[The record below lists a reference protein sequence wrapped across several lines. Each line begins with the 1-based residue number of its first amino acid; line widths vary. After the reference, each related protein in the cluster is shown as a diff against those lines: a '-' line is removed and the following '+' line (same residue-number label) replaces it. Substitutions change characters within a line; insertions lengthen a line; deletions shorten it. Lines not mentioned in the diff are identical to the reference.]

1 MKVILNSTVPKVG
14 KAGTVITVAD
24 GFARNYLFPRGLAI
38 LADKRQVA
46 ALEKRLAVVA
56 AKTAGQKTA
65 AESIKAKIDG
75 ATLKIEGKLGADG
88 IRLIAAVTNQ
98 VIADALKSTQGI
110 ELDKKQIAIIEPI
123 KRLGTYDVEIDLHQS
138 VHAKISVIVF
148 DPATYVEPAVV
159 AEVEE
164 IEEEA

>member
-46 ALEKRLAVVA
+46 ALERRLAVVA
-56 AKTAGQKTA
+56 AKTTGQKTA
-65 AESIKAKIDG
+65 AEAIKAKIDG

-110 ELDKKQIAIIEPI
+110 ELDKKQFAIIEPI

-138 VHAKISVIVF
+138 VHAKISVIVL
-148 DPATYVEPAVV
+148 DPATYVEPAPV
-159 AEVEE
+159 VEE
-164 IEEEA
+164 EEMEEEA